1 MIGSGEAESRAVA
14 GAVKGAVGQF
24 RLDAGV
30 NITGLLVDIDRADSV
45 DCRQHF
51 MCWHLT
57 RILGPSL
64 TEMVL
69 PAVVRSV
76 VSECTVPPRIAPPD
90 RPRSVGSPLG
100 AAPMQMHYETP
111 DWPELDDDG
120 AAMVNGNIGAG
131 LRKEC
136 FTVA

>member
-45 DCRQHF
+45 DCRQYF

-57 RILGPSL
+57 RILRTRGMSL
-64 TEMVL
+64 TKK
-69 PAVVRSV
+69 PAEKGMLHRSLATPPSPPARRAASTTWFLNLASESAL
-76 VSECTVPPRIAPPD
+76 VSPSQHLT
-90 RPRSVGSPLG
+90 
-100 AAPMQMHYETP
+100 
-111 DWPELDDDG
+111 
-120 AAMVNGNIGAG
+120 
-131 LRKEC
+131 K
-136 FTVA
+136 

>member
-14 GAVKGAVGQF
+14 GAVKGAVGQV

-30 NITGLLVDIDRADSV
+30 NITGLLVDINRADVV

-51 MCWHLT
+51 MCWQLT
-57 RILGPSL
+57 RMFGPSL
-64 TEMVL
+64 TEMVP

-76 VSECTVPPRIAPPD
+76 VGDETVPPHIAGPHRSRFIESPPATT
-90 RPRSVGSPLG
+90 PVH
-100 AAPMQMHYETP
+100 MHYETP
-111 DWPELDDDG
+111 DWP
-120 AAMVNGNIGAG
+120 G
-131 LRKEC
+131 LHTEKGL